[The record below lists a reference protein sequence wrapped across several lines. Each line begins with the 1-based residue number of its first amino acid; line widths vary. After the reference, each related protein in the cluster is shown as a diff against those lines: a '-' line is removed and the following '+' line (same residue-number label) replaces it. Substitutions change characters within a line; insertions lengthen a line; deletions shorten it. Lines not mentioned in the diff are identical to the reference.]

1 MAKEFTHLDE
11 RDNPRMVNVGE
22 KPVTERLARAKREE
36 EGRQKA
42 A

>member
-1 MAKEFTHLDE
+1 MPSAWDSLT
-11 RDNPRMVNVGE
+11 PGQQ
-22 KPVTERLARAKREE
+22 TERLARAKREE